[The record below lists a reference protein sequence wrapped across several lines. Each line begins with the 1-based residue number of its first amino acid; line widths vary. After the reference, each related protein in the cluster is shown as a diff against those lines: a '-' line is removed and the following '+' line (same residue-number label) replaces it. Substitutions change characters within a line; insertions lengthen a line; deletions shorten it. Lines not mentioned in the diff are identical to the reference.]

1 MRSGGSCLPPEIYDL
16 IIDLSREESSDERN
30 YTTLRSC
37 TLTCH
42 AWLAR
47 GQYNLY
53 HTVELNTEEQLL
65 AFSKSTE
72 LSPRLAPLVRELII
86 KHPDDNKPFRL
97 MNIFPTVFARRLPQ
111 LRSLTIESPYATP
124 SVAPFHPIY
133 FLAIHAF
140 ASVTDLQLFHVE
152 FRTFLDFAR
161 LVSSFPN
168 LLAVEFWNVSWLGHG
183 SNQFALDCYRSRFQ
197 WNDLVIDDVELT
209 GLAQLLRAVGWSLQH
224 LTFRADNEWMESFV
238 SEEGLSMVHLTSL
251 RSLQIPIRLDRTD
264 FGSIK
269 ELLSRHICSQVM
281 CSLTFSFHYG
291 YNATPLDGAK
301 DVLLRMQR
309 AGIEDILARPQFS
322 LLEQVIFRFS
332 CAGDTEDPARGWE
345 QDIVSVMPRLQERG
359 IAKVEFTR

>member
-1 MRSGGSCLPPEIYDL
+1 L
-16 IIDLSREESSDERN
+16 ITRA
-30 YTTLRSC
+30 TTS
-37 TLTCH
+37 
-42 AWLAR
+42 
-47 GQYNLY
+47 
-53 HTVELNTEEQLL
+53 
-65 AFSKSTE
+65 F
-72 LSPRLAPLVRELII
+72 
-86 KHPDDNKPFRL
+86 
-97 MNIFPTVFARRLPQ
+97 
-111 LRSLTIESPYATP
+111 TIESPYATP

-140 ASVTDLQLFHVE
+140 ASVTDLRLFHVE

-168 LLAVEFWNVSWLGHG
+168 LLAVEFWNVSWLRHG

-209 GLAQLLRAVGWSLQH
+209 GLAQLLRAVGSSLQH

-264 FGSIK
+264 FGSIE

-301 DVLLRMQR
+301 DVLLRMER
-309 AGIEDILARPQFS
+309 AGIEDVSVLPARAGDLPVLFRRRYRRPREKLGAGFS
-322 LLEQVIFRFS
+322 LCNAQIARARDCKGRIYEVRRVVCGEIDMIFS
-332 CAGDTEDPARGWE
+332 ATSPH
-345 QDIVSVMPRLQERG
+345 MY
-359 IAKVEFTR
+359 